1 MYIFQICK
9 DSQTLISTKYSPH
22 THLQVCIY
30 ILKGIL
36 KSPPTNIVIKSRSEK
51 RMSQNVIIE
60 KLFDMVSFVII
71 FVVEN
76 SYINEWE
83 HSVICKYMVL
93 GAEIF
98 APTSMI
104 NTVILFLTGITLKSN
119 EPIVHNNKTTKA
131 SFELYYLN

>member
-1 MYIFQICK
+1 MKWKKNEPKCDYREAIWHGIFC
-9 DSQTLISTKYSPH
+9 Y
-22 THLQVCIY
+22 Y
-30 ILKGIL
+30 
-36 KSPPTNIVIKSRSEK
+36 
-51 RMSQNVIIE
+51 
-60 KLFDMVSFVII
+60 

-93 GAEIF
+93 GPEIF